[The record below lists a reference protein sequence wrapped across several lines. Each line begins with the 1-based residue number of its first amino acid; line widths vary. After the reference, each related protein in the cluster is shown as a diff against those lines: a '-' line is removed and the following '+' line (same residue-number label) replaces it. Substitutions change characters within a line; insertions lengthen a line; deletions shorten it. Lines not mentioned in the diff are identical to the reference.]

1 MTKDTKLLLR
11 LIIDMVLVKITMA
24 LESEV
29 KISLKLGANLV
40 ANFASG
46 MPYSRSQIV
55 TGAAL
60 LNPQNP
66 ILMGEPYGSRKPWNF
81 RADSQI
87 DRNIA
92 LSFGS
97 GESKKKKAN
106 LNIYLLM
113 TNVFNTL
120 NVLDVY
126 RATGNAGDDGYLN
139 AVDYQN
145 SITQQNSEATFRYLY
160 ALKANDPY
168 NFEYQDRLDLVQN

>member
-1 MTKDTKLLLR
+1 MADIKELK
-11 LIIDMVLVKITMA
+11 VLFI
-24 LESEV
+24 
-29 KISLKLGANLV
+29 
-40 ANFASG
+40 
-46 MPYSRSQIV
+46 
-55 TGAAL
+55 
-60 LNPQNP
+60 NPQNP
-66 ILMGEPYGSRKPWNF
+66 ILMGEPFGSRKPWNF
-81 RADSQI
+81 RADLQI
-87 DRNIA
+87 DRNIT

-139 AVDYQN
+139 AADYQN

-168 NFEYQDRLDLVQN
+168 NFGIPRQIRFGAKLDF